1 MSVRELSYK
10 ARGTSPEP
18 RQENKEM
25 RKFIEIGLNTYG
37 LHIETTIV
45 DIYITPAGLTLGVAL
60 IVALRVRKVLKSRKA
75 GK

>member
-1 MSVRELSYK
+1 
-10 ARGTSPEP
+10 
-18 RQENKEM
+18 M